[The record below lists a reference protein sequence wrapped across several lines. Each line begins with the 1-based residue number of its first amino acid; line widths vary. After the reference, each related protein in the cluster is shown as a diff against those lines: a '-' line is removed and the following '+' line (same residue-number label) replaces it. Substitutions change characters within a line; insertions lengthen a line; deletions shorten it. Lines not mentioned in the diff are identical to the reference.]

1 MELVSERSRAKAF
14 DKSKGFQQWCEAEFT
29 SELLPIAPPDAT
41 IAPGSSIRP
50 EHLGKVP
57 AVRNADGTWNGLA
70 GQWSKDFHATLD
82 DCKRWH
88 HWGANVGLQT
98 RLFPAIDIDAEDPQL
113 AAELERAAIERLGP
127 APVRF
132 RAGSSHRLLLYRC
145 DPAEPFRKLR
155 LAGTKEGRTYAV
167 ELLGLGQQ
175 TVGGGK
181 HKSGAD
187 IEWRSSPFTALHALD
202 RAAVESLFHV

>member
-29 SELLPIAPPDAT
+29 SELLPVAPPGAT
-41 IAPGSSIRP
+41 IAKGSSIRP

-57 AVRNADGTWNGLA
+57 AVRNADGTWNGFA

-88 HWGANVGLQT
+88 HWGANVSLQT
-98 RLFPAIDIDAEDPQL
+98 RLFPALDIDIEHEE
-113 AAELERAAIERLGP
+113 AAEAFERAALEWFGP
-127 APVRF
+127 APVRYRF
-132 RAGSSHRLLLYRC
+132 GSARRLLLYRTLP
-145 DPAEPFRKLR
+145 DVPFRKTR
-155 LAGTKEGRTYAV
+155 LAWSGGHAI

-175 TVGGGK
+175 TVVAGK
-181 HKSGAD
+181 HKSGAVL
-187 IEWRSSPFTALHALD
+187 EWRGSPFGPLALLD
-202 RAAVESLFHV
+202 PAAVERAFNV